1 MRFGESYGEAC
12 RFCGSTEIVVWPP
25 SSAGNCAHC
34 SDAVKA
40 WDARAGQL
48 ADRRL
53 ALARAA
59 FDAAEADRRVAERAE
74 RWAARRAA
82 LRGAFAR
89 GGAST
94 RAGIANLLRSLPRHT
109 RASQQ
114 I

>member
-40 WDARAGQL
+40 WGARADQL

-53 ALARAA
+53 SLARAA
-59 FDAAEADRRVAERAE
+59 FDAAEAERRIAERAD

-82 LRGAFAR
+82 LARKAVAARVAAGAWLRLPALR
-89 GGAST
+89 T
-94 RAGIANLLRSLPRHT
+94 RS
-109 RASQQ
+109 SQQ
-114 I
+114 A